1 MTAKHVCRDYKIKCT
16 HDRLLTDSS
25 YNTMIA
31 SAYVADRMAEWSG
44 SYVLALSSYN
54 AGPGRTRQWIGEF
67 GDPRT
72 PGVDPIDWIERI
84 PIEETR
90 RYVAKVLSNIQI
102 YRARLGD
109 ETTALRLDED
119 LSRARSASHQPAGKT
134 NTADSRE

>member
-1 MTAKHVCRDYKIKCT
+1 
-16 HDRLLTDSS
+16 
-25 YNTMIA
+25 
-31 SAYVADRMAEWSG
+31 MAEWQG

-54 AGPGRTRQWIGEF
+54 AGPGRTRQWISEF

-109 ETTALRLDED
+109 EATALQLDED
-119 LSRARSASHQPAGKT
+119 LNRARAASKATQQGATVRKT
-134 NTADSRE
+134 STADSHN